1 MSRSNSSP
9 PERVR
14 EPCVIYARYS
24 SHAQRDV
31 SIEQQVADCEAYARQ
46 NGLEVVKIY
55 ADRALSG
62 TSDKRPQ
69 FQQMLRDAAH
79 GRWSYVLTWKVDRF
93 ARNRYD
99 SATYKFRLKRH
110 GVRVIYAKECKV
122 NNGSMPLGYCKGPDG
137 RFAIQE
143 AEAEV
148 VREIFRRVAEGEPFV
163 SIANELNG
171 RGVRTKRG
179 GLWGKNSF
187 HRLLVN
193 EMYIG
198 VYSYSDVRVEG
209 GVPAIVDKA
218 LFLEVAE
225 RLKTK
230 KNPQGRHRENGEY
243 LLTGKLF
250 CGLCGTP
257 MVGISGTGQHGELH
271 YYYVCQKRRL
281 EHACKKAN
289 VARDWLEREVV
300 RATLDHVL
308 KPETIQWVADA
319 VMAFQEREE
328 NSAVLVGLRDQLSQ
342 NKREVDNVLKA
353 IRAGIITAST
363 QRLLVDLEAEGSRLE
378 DAICR
383 EEASMAHVE
392 RDFIVY
398 WMERFR
404 GGSVEDAA
412 FRRKVIDSFVNA
424 VFLWDDR
431 IRIAFNYSGKGS
443 AVDLAL
449 VMDAEAE
456 ALAGGGGF
464 VQATPASTNSSR
476 LQGALCSL
484 LLYYHLKFAG
494 PCGKRANRIIRN
506 PPEGGNGLSRSHKFY
521 MSSKSLA
528 ASASPRP
535 PNGCTSPSPHCP
547 SRSSS
552 WRTSWDIHCLSVPR
566 GECG

>member
-1 MSRSNSSP
+1 M
-9 PERVR
+9 
-14 EPCVIYARYS
+14 IYARYS

-46 NGLEVVKIY
+46 NGLEVVKVY

-69 FQQMLRDAAH
+69 FQRMLRDAER
-79 GRWSYVLTWKVDRF
+79 GRWAYVLTWKVDRF

-99 SATYKFRLKRH
+99 SATYKYRLKRH
-110 GVRVIYAKECKV
+110 GVRVIYAKESIPDGPEGILLESVLEGSAEYYSANLSQNIRRGMRYNALDCKV

-163 SIANELNG
+163 SIANDLNG
-171 RGVRTKRG
+171 RGIRTKRG

-193 EMYIG
+193 ETYIG

-209 GVPAIVDKA
+209 GVPSIVDKA
-218 LFLEVAE
+218 LFLEVSE

-250 CGLCGTP
+250 CGLCGAP
-257 MVGISGTGQHGELH
+257 MVGISGTGKHGELH
-271 YYYVCQKRRL
+271 YYYICQKRRL

-289 VARDWLEREVV
+289 VSRDWLEREVV

-308 KPETIQWVADA
+308 KPEVIQWVADA

-342 NKREVDNVLKA
+342 NQRETENVLKA

-363 QRLLVDLEAEGSRLE
+363 QRLLTELEAEGSRLE
-378 DAICR
+378 NAICM
-383 EEASMAHVE
+383 EEASLAHVE

-456 ALAGGGGF
+456 ALEGAGGF
-464 VQATPASTNSSR
+464 VHSPLASTIGGPDEPATIYFV
-476 LQGALCSL
+476 GAVFVLSL
-484 LLYYHLKFAG
+484 PLPK
-494 PCGKRANRIIRN
+494 KR
-506 PPEGGNGLSRSHKFY
+506 
-521 MSSKSLA
+521 
-528 ASASPRP
+528 
-535 PNGCTSPSPHCP
+535 
-547 SRSSS
+547 
-552 WRTSWDIHCLSVPR
+552 
-566 GECG
+566 